1 VLIFDSDAFCAGDRA
16 EALSAAISGMETPQ
30 TVTFSARR
38 HGAFADASSF
48 ARLIPLLLDDGI
60 SVLAPAVPNRS
71 LTGDAAYIASVVRQ
85 IDVPWSSSGTPT
97 AAP

>member
-1 VLIFDSDAFCAGDRA
+1 MTDSNPTVVL
-16 EALSAAISGMETPQ
+16 
-30 TVTFSARR
+30 V

-71 LTGDAAYIASVVRQ
+71 LTGDAA
-85 IDVPWSSSGTPT
+85 
-97 AAP
+97 